1 MLADLPSNQMQ
12 KSCNILLEGMVE
24 STTNPTTT
32 LWNTILPMIIQDVE
46 DEELHVGKFSLKTS
60 IVTVSADQPA
70 KRSLF
75 GFKAHQASQSCF
87 FCLSTGTFHKLGGS
101 SKKVNTTEANY
112 FVELSER
119 SEVRS
124 RDGTILDSEQGVN
137 GFGDTPA
144 RIVQLIMP
152 YDTPIDMLHN
162 FGEGLCE
169 VIIRESLLIENL
181 LVQELLFHL
190 PDANRLFKN
199 VAPLSTFSFE
209 SSYQYAL
216 MGFSTRMTRNFSETV
231 CSRALIHNSIRQEV
245 FRRAHSNPSPSF
257 LQFLTLTKGVVSRQS
272 PYKNLITSK
281 LDGEDRIVIGG
292 SDIYGTLFLGCG
304 TLVSE
309 YQDSYTSND
318 VFFAKKRNGEQ
329 ECCRFVGVVEMDG
342 ECFALSEPFRELPA
356 SKQFSSL
363 MRAQS
368 QASNSTENQLLL
380 TIQLI
385 ENPERLNELDFSI
398 QYANKPNNF
407 MIGDTL
413 PAWTRE
419 YRILRRLARK
429 RWLEEEMI
437 TVGIS
442 IEEIKELD
450 DLEEEL
456 TVEEVRMIDGIMTVQ
471 EIL

>member
-169 VIIRESLLIENL
+169 VIIRELFGRGAPKSGMFHVEIDKLREAINEIVLPSQFSEIENCRNGTDKLAFFRLTL
-181 LVQELLFHL
+181 LSVAIRFEILNPHARFAIIAISMLANKMCASGVGPELFDEQL
-190 PDANRLFKN
+190 
-199 VAPLSTFSFE
+199 
-209 SSYQYAL
+209 
-216 MGFSTRMTRNFSETV
+216 
-231 CSRALIHNSIRQEV
+231 CSAAQW
-245 FRRAHSNPSPSF
+245 F
-257 LQFLTLTKGVVSRQS
+257 LQENSNEYLSCKAHVSL
-272 PYKNLITSK
+272 KNH
-281 LDGEDRIVIGG
+281 
-292 SDIYGTLFLGCG
+292 Y
-304 TLVSE
+304 
-309 YQDSYTSND
+309 
-318 VFFAKKRNGEQ
+318 
-329 ECCRFVGVVEMDG
+329 
-342 ECFALSEPFRELPA
+342 
-356 SKQFSSL
+356 
-363 MRAQS
+363 
-368 QASNSTENQLLL
+368 
-380 TIQLI
+380 
-385 ENPERLNELDFSI
+385 
-398 QYANKPNNF
+398 
-407 MIGDTL
+407 
-413 PAWTRE
+413 
-419 YRILRRLARK
+419 
-429 RWLEEEMI
+429 
-437 TVGIS
+437 
-442 IEEIKELD
+442 
-450 DLEEEL
+450 
-456 TVEEVRMIDGIMTVQ
+456 
-471 EIL
+471 